1 MRKTILVLI
10 AAVLLAGL
18 FTVPASAAPN
28 TVLATH
34 NGNNY
39 TLEDFNIFFL
49 KQVGAKGLVAFLEQA
64 LVYEEAKK
72 EKLLP
77 TPEEKQKF
85 IDETMSPTIY
95 KGFQELYGKEA
106 LDRFIEYTIMN
117 DKYRKFLE
125 AKFIKEK
132 SINITDDDANRFYVQ
147 NIGLFQPNDR
157 VWMSIISVGTL
168 ETANEIIKKLDG
180 GADFNELAEEYNVD
194 PDLKARAGYVGVMEK
209 GKGLP
214 QPIEDA
220 AFALEKNQHS
230 QVIKGTLFH
239 IVFVHDK
246 KPKENHPFAEVSADI
261 KEMLKDDI
269 VQKYIDQYLNEL
281 YARELEK
288 FEIKAQL
295 FKSEEPAK

>member
-1 MRKTILVLI
+1 MRKTILVLF
-10 AAVLLAGL
+10 AAALLAGL
-18 FTVPASAAPN
+18 FIAPASAAPD
-28 TVLATH
+28 TVLASH

>member
-10 AAVLLAGL
+10 AAALLAGL
-18 FTVPASAAPN
+18 FIAPAGAAPD

-64 LVYEEAKK
+64 IVYEEAKK
-72 EKLLP
+72 ANLIP
-77 TPEEKQKF
+77 TPAEKQKF

-95 KGFQELYGKEA
+95 KGFQELYEKNA

-117 DKYRKFLE
+117 EKYRKFLE
-125 AKFIKEK
+125 DKFIKEK
-132 SINITDDDANRFYVQ
+132 NIKVTDDDANRFYVK

-157 VWMSIISVGTL
+157 VWMSIISVDSL
-168 ETANEIIKKLDG
+168 ETANEIIKKLGG
-180 GADFNELAEEYNVD
+180 GADFNELAGEYNVD
-194 PDLKARAGYVGVMEK
+194 ADLKARAGYVGVMEK

-220 AFALEKNQHS
+220 AFALEKNKYS

-246 KPKENHPFAEVSADI
+246 KPKENHPFTEVSADI

-269 VQKYIDQYLNEL
+269 VQKYIDEYLSEL

-288 FEIKAQL
+288 FDIKAQL
-295 FKSEEPAK
+295 FKPEEPAK